1 MTEYASVL
9 VYKFQTLEDDE
20 DDEDDEDEVEVFL
33 GYEVRAAGNTMG

>member
-9 VYKFQTLEDDE
+9 VYKFQTLE

>member
-20 DDEDDEDEVEVFL
+20 DDEDEVEVFL
-33 GYEVRAAGNTMG
+33 GYEVRAGT

>member
-20 DDEDDEDEVEVFL
+20 DDEDEVEVFL
-33 GYEVRAAGNTMG
+33 GYEVRASGNTMG